1 MDAADAL
8 VANGDENPIPDFDV
22 PEEYSALAA
31 SNNGWLHMGDS
42 IEKGRGW
49 FAKTFIP
56 KGTVLMVDKAL
67 AMVMD
72 WQGAPD
78 GDDDAMEEHDDE
90 SDEPQL
96 NEQLLVKLL
105 GEIRD
110 NSALWTDTLS
120 DLFPRDDDDLE
131 SLPAWVCHHDD
142 VFLQVEQRLAELRK
156 IPALGENGAK
166 AIAKRLPLVIRY
178 NALSVETCSEL
189 LSHPAPGGH
198 SALAG
203 TGIYHLPSYF
213 NHDSQPNVSRW
224 AIGNIMFFVANQ
236 DIQEGQE
243 ACISYLEHD
252 VLCESAYRRNL
263 LLKMDFQ
270 DAEGDSNSGPS
281 YSEEDGPYL
290 PVVDID
296 VQNEL
301 MGMDPF
307 ERLPAI
313 DELMQQATGAKLPQE
328 EEEQAHEASEDA
340 MEAGGAPWFQCDI
353 QNLRI
358 LQAITLDGLGQTEQA
373 LALWQDCVE
382 FSKTK
387 LPPNDESLVVMQ
399 VQAAQCA
406 WHAGHHDLAK
416 QYAADAL
423 ATHNVLFGGGVS
435 RFRRR
440 YAREL
445 RLSIRPE
452 SDNGQSPIE
461 ELWPL
466 L

>member
-1 MDAADAL
+1 
-8 VANGDENPIPDFDV
+8 
-22 PEEYSALAA
+22 
-31 SNNGWLHMGDS
+31 
-42 IEKGRGW
+42 
-49 FAKTFIP
+49 
-56 KGTVLMVDKAL
+56 
-67 AMVMD
+67 
-72 WQGAPD
+72 
-78 GDDDAMEEHDDE
+78 
-90 SDEPQL
+90 
-96 NEQLLVKLL
+96 
-105 GEIRD
+105 
-110 NSALWTDTLS
+110 
-120 DLFPRDDDDLE
+120 
-131 SLPAWVCHHDD
+131 
-142 VFLQVEQRLAELRK
+142 
-156 IPALGENGAK
+156 
-166 AIAKRLPLVIRY
+166 
-178 NALSVETCSEL
+178 
-189 LSHPAPGGH
+189 
-198 SALAG
+198 
-203 TGIYHLPSYF
+203 
-213 NHDSQPNVSRW
+213 
-224 AIGNIMFFVANQ
+224 
-236 DIQEGQE
+236 
-243 ACISYLEHD
+243 
-252 VLCESAYRRNL
+252 
-263 LLKMDFQ
+263 MDFQ